1 MDNGRAGSA
10 AALAVLTVG
19 LVAGCAGSPDAPSA
33 ARSAR
38 AQAAPPSPSS
48 SPSLSATAAPVATPS
63 SGGSA
68 RAEGVEVLVQRPGAL
83 PPEQRLA
90 APAVTFD
97 APAAY
102 PDGVTLHVREV
113 THTVSRDSGPG
124 AQPGQ
129 PVSTL
134 SIQLVNGSAD
144 PVDLSGVVVAATHGA
159 DRTVADLVYGDGQQD
174 FSGVVASGGRAEAV
188 YAFAIPREAR
198 GAVILTLDLDG
209 RHAPAVWRGAVT

>member
-38 AQAAPPSPSS
+38 AQAAPPSSS
-48 SPSLSATAAPVATPS
+48 APSPSPSPAAPAATPS
-63 SGGSA
+63 SPAA
-68 RAEGVEVLVQRPGAL
+68 RAEEVAVLAQRPGAL
-83 PPEQRLA
+83 PPHRRLA
-90 APAVTFD
+90 APVVAFD

-134 SIQLVNGSAD
+134 SIELVNGSAD

-159 DRTVADLVYGDGQQD
+159 DRAVADLVYGDGQQD